1 MKLFI
6 IGMPGSG
13 KSYFGRKLSK
23 TLHLKFVDLDEAI
36 EKESGKKIKEII
48 SKDGEDTFRQIEK
61 DVLRSFDQTNQILI
75 SCGGG
80 TPIYHD
86 NIKWMK
92 NQGVILWLNTNLD
105 KISERISKNLTRRP
119 MFLGLNQQE
128 IELKIKEL
136 YEKRR
141 KIYQQADII
150 VESGKS
156 GSVLLSVVIQQIME
170 HSRRFKV

>member
-13 KSYFGRKLSK
+13 KSYFGKKMSK

-36 EKESGKKIKEII
+36 EKETGKKIKDII
-48 SKDGEDTFRQIEK
+48 SKEGEDNFRKIEK
-61 DVLRSFDQTNQILI
+61 EVLRSFDHSNQILI

-92 NQGVILWLNTNLD
+92 NNGVVIWLNTNLD
-105 KISERISKNLTRRP
+105 KISERIGKNLTRRP

-128 IELKIKEL
+128 MELKIRDL

-150 VESGKS
+150 VESGKG
-156 GSVLLSVVIQQIME
+156 GSVLLSAVIQQVME
-170 HSRRFKV
+170 HSRRFKS

>member
-36 EKESGKKIKEII
+36 EKESEKKIKDII
-48 SKDGEDTFRQIEK
+48 SKEGEDTFRLLEK
-61 DVLRSFDQTNQILI
+61 GVLRSFDQSNQILI

-92 NQGVILWLNTNLD
+92 NQGIIIWLNTNLE

-128 IELKIKEL
+128 IDLKIRDL

-150 VESGKS
+150 VESEKN
-156 GSVLLSVVIQQIME
+156 GSILLSVVIQQVME
-170 HSRRFKV
+170 HSRRFKS